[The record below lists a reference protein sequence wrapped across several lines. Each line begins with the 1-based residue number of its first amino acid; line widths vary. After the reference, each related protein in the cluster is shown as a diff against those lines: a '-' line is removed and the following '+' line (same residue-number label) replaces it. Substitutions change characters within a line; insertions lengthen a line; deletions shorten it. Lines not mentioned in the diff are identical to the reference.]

1 MGRFVFGCG
10 SLKRFPR
17 FWNRKR
23 EQALVVPRDLRIL
36 GRRFPPRRSAVTQQD
51 DNASVPDQS
60 VYGPSWYSATM
71 VPGADRVPLTYDF
84 DAEVCIIGGGLAGL
98 TAAREIARRGWSVA
112 LLESRRIAWN
122 ASGRNCGFV
131 LPGFAVAMD
140 HVVERVGLD
149 HAKAL
154 WSLSEAG
161 LDYVR
166 ETIRETAMPG
176 VAPVNGWLKVSKT
189 DKTED
194 AIADLKL
201 YGQVLGAEIEGWATE
216 RVRDAL
222 RSLHYF
228 HAMHFPRAFHIHPLN
243 YALGLAA
250 AAEQAGARIFEGTPA
265 LSIDPDGVRKR
276 IATPHGRIRASHI
289 VLACNVHLGALMPRA
304 AGTLMPIWTYVLVTA
319 PLGRRLLDAIRYRG
333 AVSDTDLADNHYRVV
348 DGDRLL
354 FSGRS
359 TTWEADPRRYVDTLK
374 ADLAA
379 IYPQIGDVEVEY
391 IWSGVLGSALHRM
404 PQLGELTSGF
414 WMASG
419 FGGHGL
425 NTTAMAGNILARAI
439 VEGDDSWRLFSPYE
453 FVWAGGRLGRAIKQ
467 VFYWVDHASERYEAR
482 QAREREEEFKRTNGR
497 EPQFADGAS
506 ARIEPDVVAVSDL
519 PAEPVPDSLPADP
532 ALAELSA
539 MAGAPGDEP
548 RRREA
553 VEPRSREAL
562 EARLREA
569 ADPKRRA
576 PVIED
581 FDAAWPARQPPQE
594 RYGADAPEPDR
605 SRPMPPRGRRPSRD
619 D

>member
-1 MGRFVFGCG
+1 V
-10 SLKRFPR
+10 
-17 FWNRKR
+17 
-23 EQALVVPRDLRIL
+23 I
-36 GRRFPPRRSAVTQQD
+36 QQD
-51 DNASVPDQS
+51 DTANVPDQS

-71 VPGADRVPLTYDF
+71 FPAAERVPLTYDF
-84 DAEVCIIGGGLAGL
+84 DAEVCIVGGGLAGL

-112 LLESRRIAWN
+112 VLETRRVAWN

-140 HVVERVGLD
+140 QVIARVGVD

-154 WSLSEAG
+154 WSLSEMG

-166 ETIRETAMPG
+166 ETIHETGMPG
-176 VAPVNGWLKVSKT
+176 VDPVNGWLKVSKT
-189 DKTED
+189 DRIED

-216 RVRDAL
+216 RVRDVL
-222 RSLHYF
+222 QTRHYF
-228 HAMHFPRAFHIHPLN
+228 HAMHFPRAFHMHPLN

-304 AGTLMPIWTYVLVTA
+304 AGTLMPIWTYMFVTA
-319 PLGRRLLDAIRYRG
+319 PLGPRLLEAIRYRG
-333 AVSDTDLADNHYRVV
+333 AVSDTDLADNHYRIV

-359 TTWEADPRRYVDTLK
+359 TTWEADPRRYVGKLK

-379 IYPQIGDVEVEY
+379 LYPRIGDVEVEY
-391 IWSGVLGSALHRM
+391 VWSGVLGSALHRM
-404 PQLGELTSGF
+404 PQLGELTPGF

-439 VEGDDSWRLFSPYE
+439 VDGDDSWRLFSPYE
-453 FVWAGGRLGRAIKQ
+453 FVWAGGKLGRAVKQ
-467 VFYWVDHASERYEAR
+467 VHYWWFRASERYEAR
-482 QAREREEEFKRTNGR
+482 QAREREEEVERASER
-497 EPQFADGAS
+497 EEPRFAEKPQ
-506 ARIEPDVVAVSDL
+506 ARVAPDVVAASDL

-539 MAGAPGDEP
+539 MTGAPGDEP
-548 RRREA
+548 RAREA
-553 VEPRSREAL
+553 VVPQAREAL
-562 EARLREA
+562 EARLRGA

-605 SRPMPPRGRRPSRD
+605 SRPMPPRGRRPSREG
-619 D
+619 